1 MKRQSEQNLQTNI
14 AENQAKVS
22 EFDFVCLFGF
32 FITLDSQQPSRIA
45 NNQFK
50 FGS

>member
-22 EFDFVCLFGF
+22 EFDFVSFQSKLL
-32 FITLDSQQPSRIA
+32 IV
-45 NNQFK
+45 NNK
-50 FGS
+50 SSNR

>member
-22 EFDFVCLFGF
+22 DLISLFIF
-32 FITLDSQQPSRIA
+32 LFSIET
-45 NNQFK
+45 F
-50 FGS
+50 